1 MVLKDLFTGQQWR
14 NRWVSWARS
23 PPPIPSL
30 LLHHYPSILSL
41 PLFTFLSIHRRL
53 RTSANSAPGPEAGS
67 QGTGTLSSVDSE
79 TLGYRG

>member
-1 MVLKDLFTGQQWR
+1 MVLKTLFTGQQWR

-30 LLHHYPSILSL
+30 LWHPHPSSL

-53 RTSANSAPGPEAGS
+53 RTSANRPPGPEAGL
-67 QGTGTLSSVDSE
+67 QGTRALSPVDSE
-79 TLGYRG
+79 TLRYRG